1 MVKMALEI
9 RGVRGPQRIRDAR
22 VSRTSSLPFSN
33 PQESKAY
40 DLTEDHTPHNLD
52 LSAAILNALGDESS
66 RKILTSAI
74 ARGRTVEEISAEQQL
89 PLSTCYRRL
98 RLLVGEG
105 LMILERTVVTPA
117 GKRYAIYR
125 TSFSDAAMSFKRG
138 EIVVQVTPNF
148 DIIEKL
154 RRRWLSASY
163 PSWRQDDSLDI
174 SSSRPNIIEPS
185 SGPFE

>member
-1 MVKMALEI
+1 MALEI
-9 RGVRGPQRIRDAR
+9 QRVRGPIRVSDAR
-22 VSRTSSLPFSN
+22 AARTSSLQFSN
-33 PQESKAY
+33 PRENKSY
-40 DLTEDHTPHNLD
+40 DLTQGPTPHNVN
-52 LSAAILNALGDESS
+52 LSVAILNALGDESS

-74 ARGRTVEEISAEQQL
+74 ARGKTVEEISAEQHL

-98 RLLVGEG
+98 RRLLGEG

-117 GKRYAIYR
+117 GKRYAVYR

-148 DIIEKL
+148 DIIDKL

-163 PSWRQDDSLDI
+163 PSWRQDDSSYI
-174 SSSRPNIIEPS
+174 TIPRPNLEKQS